1 MMRLLTLGLLLL
13 TNIAAA
19 QNLVPNPSFEQGL
32 TSPTGWRLNGGVGK
46 WENFGRTGKRCV
58 SVTGN
63 GNDSNAWECTDWKP
77 EGGKLYLVRYFV
89 RRSPESAGGTPITG
103 FSTVNRDA
111 WDVPSD
117 GNWHMR
123 QFVCRTPIQRDRGQ
137 GTGDTVLRFG
147 QWHVKGTVAFDD
159 VEVLPVVAVHK
170 VVGQGTG
177 DKGQGERRQKEAIR
191 DGGTQGQAG
200 GFGVLSVGNANLG
213 TVLAGQRETGERFSW
228 ARNSKA
234 NGALHRLH
242 RRQHRGRLR
251 AWLWEGISAVPAH
264 RKGFGEGSERLVSK
278 DFAFVG
284 RRNNKGARRIA
295 QPTHRDADQRHP
307 FIRAQTSSL
316 ISLSPA
322 PYPVPPVPCPVSLGA
337 GESIRNGFYRFVAN
351 LGGYASNDSRPL
363 FTHTAGFNTD
373 RWVLGGPMSERW
385 QESGSWVIYRH
396 KLDGT
401 GGKGQG
407 TRERRIQFET
417 AAMTFVV
424 GYYESG
430 QLVVEVSNDGKAW
443 KEVGRFSPS
452 GEYTAQVPKEL
463 LPADEIWV
471 RFWAT
476 GVLQVNAYR
485 MEAKLSENLPDATG
499 ETWYFAVK
507 RDMGQ
512 GARGMGLSVEP
523 KALTDD
529 ALLVLVKNETAKQRQ
544 IVVSLRARGNVKS
557 VKVTLKPNSEQIV
570 FVPLP
575 QLVAGEQ
582 VVTLTVREGATV
594 VYEAEANVQKSWIE
608 VGGFGY
614 HLAETDAL
622 GLWWCEATYKVGRT
636 TPRPSSRA
644 PRPIRLESARN
655 EYEPFQLVITPKV
668 PIKQIR
674 LRLEPF
680 VPSTRPSSRVPR
692 PVWDEVAFVDYVPVT
707 IPTDAWGAIGEFPD
721 PLIPLWRR
729 DRGQGTGDTS
739 EGNEGQ
745 GTRDKE
751 AEKAIEV
758 QVENL
763 QAGKNQP
770 LWLTVYVP
778 KGVPAGNYRATIHI
792 LEAVGVDNKPVPR
805 PSSPVPVE
813 LRVFGFTLPDDTPLR
828 TAYGVGIDNDWHR
841 LRTQEQFRQV
851 WDLYM
856 QICRRYRISPYTPHA
871 YAPIRWEIVGP
882 RTTIDN
888 GVLRLVID
896 RWQGRIV
903 SVTWGTGQGTRKISP
918 VPRPSSPV
926 PSVGGV
932 LPLLEQFER
941 EGVGWE
947 GKGIGWVGTE
957 IVRDVRIVEQSEKRL
972 ALDISAE
979 RLTSQPANRKFAAT
993 VRLTVEAGK
1002 PYFTV
1007 QLLRIV
1013 NTDTIRWR
1021 INGYFHLLPP
1031 DLKPLSA
1038 INTER
1043 FGAWIFA
1050 RPQIAF
1056 GAAGLGFTYSVRINP
1071 ATGGTHGDVYRP
1083 VGKWLEPNEAWEP
1096 TDEPIAF
1103 VFVWDMGQG
1112 TRDREKREGE
1122 APAEPLKKFAEQ
1134 LLTGEIAAQPESK
1147 IQVTEKTE
1155 PEFRYDFSEFDA
1167 AMSRYIDEFRFNGF
1181 NLVILPERLGGHER
1195 FSPEWTDLY
1204 KRLMAPILEHLKQKG
1219 WLKFAYCYWIDEP
1232 HTPEQYELTK
1242 QGMAALKEALPGVRR
1257 LLTNYVE
1264 KFPSP
1269 TFYGFVDLWV
1279 PIFNQFDEQRAKE
1292 RQALGEEVWWYV
1304 CTGPKAPYP
1313 NNFIDHPAIT
1323 HRIRY
1328 WMAAKW
1334 NLDGDLYWSMT
1345 YWRGKDWR
1353 LRNPYEDGQ
1362 SETPEGGYWGNGDGR
1377 LLYPPVRQPLPENA
1391 EPVIAP
1397 PIPSLRLALIAEGI
1411 EDFCYLKLLKRLRD
1425 TGQRTRD
1432 RNGTGRGTGDEG
1444 REQNGRARLLPSL
1457 EKALK
1462 QADEALASLD
1472 RLIRSQTDYERD
1484 PKKLHEERRK
1494 IAEAIEKLIELLGEL

>member
-1 MMRLLTLGLLLL
+1 MVRLLALGLLLL
-13 TNIAAA
+13 ANIATA

-32 TSPTGWRLNGGVGK
+32 TNPAGWKLNGGAGK
-46 WENFGRTGKRCV
+46 WENFGRTGKRCI
-58 SVTGN
+58 SVTGS

-77 EGGKLYLVRYFV
+77 EGGRLYLIRYFV

-123 QFVCRTPIQRDRGQ
+123 EFVCRTPVQRE
-137 GTGDTVLRFG
+137 TVLRFG

-159 VEVLPVVAVHK
+159 VEVLPVIAVHK

-177 DKGQGERRQKEAIR
+177 DTGQGERRQKEAMR
-191 DGGTQGQAG
+191 DGGTQ
-200 GFGVLSVGNANLG
+200 
-213 TVLAGQRETGERFSW
+213 
-228 ARNSKA
+228 
-234 NGALHRLH
+234 
-242 RRQHRGRLR
+242 
-251 AWLWEGISAVPAH
+251 
-264 RKGFGEGSERLVSK
+264 
-278 DFAFVG
+278 
-284 RRNNKGARRIA
+284 
-295 QPTHRDADQRHP
+295 
-307 FIRAQTSSL
+307 
-316 ISLSPA
+316 SPL
-322 PYPVPPVPCPVSLGA
+322 SLGI
-337 GESIRNGFYRFVAN
+337 GETVRNGVYRFTAN
-351 LGGYASNDSRPL
+351 FSGYNSNDSRPL

-385 QESGSWVIYRH
+385 QESGAWVIYRH

-401 GGKGQG
+401 RDGGREA
-407 TRERRIQFET
+407 RERRIQFET
-417 AAMTFVV
+417 AVMTFVV

-507 RDMGQ
+507 RDMVQ
-512 GARGMGLSVEP
+512 GTRGMGLSVEP

-529 ALLVLVKNETAKQRQ
+529 ALSVLVKNATAKQRQ
-544 IVVSLRARGNVKS
+544 IVVSLSASGNVKS
-557 VKVTLKPNSEQIV
+557 VKVTLQPNSEQIV
-570 FVPLP
+570 SVPMP
-575 QLVAGEQ
+575 QLTAGGQ

-594 VYEAEANVQKSWIE
+594 MYEAEAKVQKPWIE

-622 GLWWCEATYKVGRT
+622 SLWWCEATYKVGRT
-636 TPRPSSRA
+636 TPRPSPRA
-644 PRPIRLESARN
+644 PRPIHIEAARN

-668 PIKQIR
+668 PLKQLR

-680 VPSTRPSSRVPR
+680 VPSTRQLSRAPR

-707 IPTDAWGAIGEFPD
+707 IPTDAWGAVGEFPD
-721 PLIPLWRR
+721 PLVPLWRSEGR
-729 DRGQGTGDTS
+729 GTGD
-739 EGNEGQ
+739 
-745 GTRDKE
+745 

-758 QVENL
+758 TVENL
-763 QAGKNQP
+763 QANKNQP

-778 KGVPAGNYRATIHI
+778 KGVPAGNYRATIQI
-792 LEAVGVDNKPVPR
+792 IEAIGIDGKPVPR
-805 PSSPVPVE
+805 PASPVPIE

-828 TAYGVGIDNDWHR
+828 TAYGVHIDNDWHR
-841 LRTQEQFRQV
+841 LKTQEQFRRV

-856 QICRRYRISPYTPHA
+856 QTCRRYRISPYTPHA
-871 YAPIRWEIVGP
+871 YAPIRWEVVGP

-896 RWQGRIV
+896 RWQGRIA
-903 SVTWGTGQGTRKISP
+903 SVTWSTGQGTWEEISRA
-918 VPRPSSPV
+918 PRPSPLV
-926 PSVGGV
+926 PSIGGV
-932 LPLLEQFER
+932 LPLLEQFEQ

-947 GKGIGWVGTE
+947 GKGIEWVGTE
-957 IVRDVRIVEQSEKRL
+957 IVRDVRIVERSEKRL
-972 ALDISAE
+972 VLDITAE
-979 RLTSQPANRKFAAT
+979 RLTSQPARRKFAAT

-1002 PYFTV
+1002 PYFAV
-1007 QLLRIV
+1007 QLRRIV
-1013 NTDTIRWR
+1013 NTDTVRWR

-1031 DLKPLSA
+1031 DLQPLSA

-1043 FGAWIFA
+1043 FGAWLFA
-1050 RPQIAF
+1050 HPQIAF
-1056 GAAGLGFTYSVRINP
+1056 GAAGLGFTYSIRINP

-1083 VGKWLEPNEAWEP
+1083 IGKWLEPNEAWEP
-1096 TDEPIAF
+1096 ADEPVAF
-1103 VFVWDMGQG
+1103 VFVWDMGQV
-1112 TRDREKREGE
+1112 TRDENGMGRGAGDEGRGRKREGE
-1122 APAEPLKKFAEQ
+1122 VPAEPLKKFAEQ

-1147 IQVTEKTE
+1147 IQVAEQTE
-1155 PEFRYDFSEFDA
+1155 PEFHYDFSEFDA

-1195 FSPEWTDLY
+1195 FSPEWTELY
-1204 KRLMAPILEHLKQKG
+1204 KRLMSPILEHLKQKG
-1219 WLKFAYCYWIDEP
+1219 WLKFAYCYWVDEP
-1232 HTPEQYELTK
+1232 SPQQYEDVK
-1242 QGMAALKEALPGVRR
+1242 RGMAALKEACPGVRR
-1257 LLTNYVE
+1257 LLTFCFDKAPV
-1264 KFPSP
+1264 PV
-1269 TFYGFVDLWV
+1269 FYDFVDLWV
-1279 PIFNQFDEQRAKE
+1279 PVMPLLDEERARE

-1304 CTGPKAPYP
+1304 CTGPKAPRP

-1345 YWRGKDWR
+1345 YWRGKGWR

-1391 EPVIAP
+1391 EPVVAP

-1411 EDFCYLKLLKRLRD
+1411 EDFCYLKLLKQLRD
-1425 TGQRTRD
+1425 R
-1432 RNGTGRGTGDEG
+1432 G
-1444 REQNGRARLLPSL
+1444 RERVGRAKFLPSL

-1484 PKKLHEERRK
+1484 PQKLYAERRK
-1494 IAEAIEKLIELLGEL
+1494 VAEAIERLTEALVESQ

>member
-1 MMRLLTLGLLLL
+1 MRLMTLGLLLL

-58 SVTGN
+58 SVTGS

-89 RRSPESAGGTPITG
+89 RRSPDSVGGTPITG

-123 QFVCRTPIQRDRGQ
+123 QFICRTPIQRDRGQ
-137 GTGDTVLRFG
+137 VARDTVLRFG

-159 VEVLPVVAVHK
+159 VEVLPVIAVHK
-170 VVGQGTG
+170 LVGHGTG
-177 DKGQGERRQKEAIR
+177 DTGHGERRQREAMK
-191 DGGTQGQAG
+191 DGGTKGQAG
-200 GFGVLSVGNANLG
+200 GLGVLSVGNANLG
-213 TVLAGQRETGERFSW
+213 TVLAGQRETVKGFSWSGNCSANGSLHRFNSSQHRRGLWARLRERVSTIPSLFPRFS
-228 ARNSKA
+228 
-234 NGALHRLH
+234 
-242 RRQHRGRLR
+242 
-251 AWLWEGISAVPAH
+251 
-264 RKGFGEGSERLVSK
+264 KGSTRLVSESTA
-278 DFAFVG
+278 AFGGRVG
-284 RRNNKGARRIA
+284 SGKGRDVE
-295 QPTHRDADQRHP
+295 PSHWDADQGYLL
-307 FIRAQTSSL
+307 TGTEK
-316 ISLSPA
+316 SPLKS
-322 PYPVPPVPCPVSLGA
+322 VSRVPCPLFLGT
-337 GESIRNGFYRFVAN
+337 GETIRNGVYRFATN
-351 LGGYASNDSRPL
+351 FSGYSSNDSRPL
-363 FTHTAGFNTD
+363 FAHTAGFNTD

-385 QESGSWVIYRH
+385 QESGAWVIYRH
-396 KLDGT
+396 TLNGARN
-401 GGKGQG
+401 GGRE
-407 TRERRIQFET
+407 TSERRIRFET
-417 AAMTFVV
+417 AVMAFLI
-424 GYYESG
+424 GYYEGG
-430 QLVVEVSNDGKAW
+430 QLVVEVSIDGKAW
-443 KEVGRFSPS
+443 REVGRFAPS
-452 GEYTAQVPKEL
+452 GEYVAQVPNDL

-471 RFWAT
+471 RFWST

-485 MEAKLSENLPDATG
+485 MEAKLSDYLPDATG

-507 RDMGQ
+507 RDIGQ
-512 GARGMGLSVEP
+512 GTRGMGLSVEP
-523 KALTDD
+523 KSLTDD

-544 IVVSLRARGNVKS
+544 IVVSLGASGNVKS
-557 VKVTLKPNSEQIV
+557 VKATLKPSSEQIV
-570 FVPLP
+570 SVPLP

-594 VYEAEANVQKSWIE
+594 VYEAEANVQKPWIE

-614 HLAETDAL
+614 HLAETDAF

-636 TPRPSSRA
+636 TPRPSPRA
-644 PRPIRLESARN
+644 LRPIRIEAARN

-668 PIKQIR
+668 PLKQIR

-680 VPSTRPSSRVPR
+680 NLSTRPSPLVPR
-692 PVWDEVAFVDYVPVT
+692 PVWDEVALVDYVPVT
-707 IPTDAWGAIGEFPD
+707 IPTDAWGAVGEFPD
-721 PLIPLWRR
+721 PLVPLWRSEGR
-729 DRGQGTGDTS
+729 GTGD
-739 EGNEGQ
+739 
-745 GTRDKE
+745 

-758 QVENL
+758 TVENL
-763 QAGKNQP
+763 QANKNQP

-778 KGVPAGNYRATIHI
+778 KGVPAGVYRATIQVI
-792 LEAVGVDNKPVPR
+792 EAIDENGKPVPR

-841 LRTQEQFRQV
+841 CRTPEQFRQV

-856 QICRRYRISPYTPHA
+856 QTCRRYRISPYTPHA
-871 YAPIRWEIVGP
+871 YAPIRWEVVGP

-903 SVTWGTGQGTRKISP
+903 SVTWDTGQGTRKISP

-947 GKGIGWVGTE
+947 GKGIAWAGTE
-957 IVRDVRIVEQSEKRL
+957 VVRDVRIVEQSEKRL
-972 ALDISAE
+972 VLDITAE
-979 RLTSQPANRKFAAT
+979 RRTSQPANRKFAAT
-993 VRLTVEAGK
+993 IRLTVEAGK
-1002 PYFTV
+1002 PYFAV

-1038 INTER
+1038 INTDR
-1043 FGAWIFA
+1043 FGAWLFA
-1050 RPQIAF
+1050 DPQSQVPSSQIAF
-1056 GAAGLGFTYSVRINP
+1056 GAAGFGFTYSIRINP

-1096 TDEPIAF
+1096 ADEPVAF
-1103 VFVWDMGQG
+1103 VFLWDTGQG
-1112 TRDREKREGE
+1112 TGDTGKWEGE
-1122 APAEPLKKFAEQ
+1122 AHAEPLKKFVER
-1134 LLTGEIAAQPESK
+1134 LLSGEISSQPESK
-1147 IQVTEKTE
+1147 VQITEQPE
-1155 PEFRYDFSEFDA
+1155 PGFRYDFSEFDE

-1195 FSPEWTDLY
+1195 FSPEWTELY

-1219 WLKFAYCYWIDEP
+1219 WLKFAYCYWVDEP
-1232 HTPEQYELTK
+1232 SPQQYEDVK
-1242 QGMAALKEALPGVRR
+1242 KGMAALKEACPGVRR
-1257 LLTNYVE
+1257 LLTFCFDKAPV
-1264 KFPSP
+1264 PV
-1269 TFYGFVDLWV
+1269 FYDFVDLWV
-1279 PIFNQFDEQRAKE
+1279 PVMSLFEPQRAKE

-1345 YWRGKDWR
+1345 YWRGKGWR

-1397 PIPSLRLALIAEGI
+1397 PIPSLRLALISEGI
-1411 EDFCYLKLLKRLRD
+1411 EDHCYFWLLKKLREK
-1425 TGQRTRD
+1425 GHGARD
-1432 RNGTGRGTGDEG
+1432 KGHGKER
-1444 REQNGRARLLPSL
+1444 QGRARLLPSL

-1484 PKKLHEERRK
+1484 PKKLREERRK
-1494 IAEAIEKLIELLGEL
+1494 IAEAIEKLVELLGEL

>member
-1 MMRLLTLGLLLL
+1 MVRLLALGLLLL
-13 TNIAAA
+13 ANIATA

-32 TSPTGWRLNGGVGK
+32 TNPVGWKLSGGAGK
-46 WENFGRTGKRCV
+46 WENFGRTGKRCI
-58 SVTGN
+58 SVTGS

-77 EGGKLYLVRYFV
+77 EGGRLYLIRYFV
-89 RRSPESAGGTPITG
+89 RRSPESTGGTPITG

-117 GNWHMR
+117 GKWHMR
-123 QFVCRTPIQRDRGQ
+123 EFVCRTPVQRE
-137 GTGDTVLRFG
+137 TVLRFG

-159 VEVLPVVAVHK
+159 VEVLPVITVHK

-177 DKGQGERRQKEAIR
+177 NTGQGERRQKEATR
-191 DGGTQGQAG
+191 DGGTQSS
-200 GFGVLSVGNANLG
+200 LSLG
-213 TVLAGQRETGERFSW
+213 TGETIRD
-228 ARNSKA
+228 
-234 NGALHRLH
+234 
-242 RRQHRGRLR
+242 
-251 AWLWEGISAVPAH
+251 GI
-264 RKGFGEGSERLVSK
+264 
-278 DFAFVG
+278 
-284 RRNNKGARRIA
+284 
-295 QPTHRDADQRHP
+295 
-307 FIRAQTSSL
+307 
-316 ISLSPA
+316 
-322 PYPVPPVPCPVSLGA
+322 
-337 GESIRNGFYRFVAN
+337 YRFATN
-351 LGGYASNDSRPL
+351 FSGYNSNDSRPL
-363 FTHTAGFNTD
+363 FAHTAGFNTD

-385 QESGSWVIYRH
+385 QESGAWVIYRH
-396 KLDGT
+396 KLDGARDE
-401 GGKGQG
+401 GREA
-407 TRERRIQFET
+407 RERRIQFET
-417 AAMTFVV
+417 AVMTFVV

-512 GARGMGLSVEP
+512 GTRGMGLSVEP

-529 ALLVLVKNETAKQRQ
+529 ALLVLVKNATAKQRQ
-544 IVVSLRARGNVKS
+544 IVVSSSASGNVKS
-557 VKVTLKPNSEQIV
+557 VKVTLQPNSEQIV
-570 FVPLP
+570 SVPMP
-575 QLVAGEQ
+575 QLTAGGQ

-594 VYEAEANVQKSWIE
+594 VYEAEAKVQKPWVE

-622 GLWWCEATYKVGRT
+622 SLWWCEATYKVGRT
-636 TPRPSSRA
+636 TPRPSPSA
-644 PRPIRLESARN
+644 PRPIRIEAARN

-668 PIKQIR
+668 PLKQLR

-680 VPSTRPSSRVPR
+680 VPSTRQLSRTPR

-707 IPTDAWGAIGEFPD
+707 IPTDAWGAVGDYPD
-721 PLIPLWRR
+721 PLIPLFRR
-729 DRGQGTGDTS
+729 DRWQGTGDM
-739 EGNEGQ
+739 
-745 GTRDKE
+745 
-751 AEKAIEV
+751 EKAVEV
-758 QVENL
+758 QVTNL
-763 QAGKNQP
+763 SANKNQP
-770 LWLTVYVP
+770 LWLTVFVP
-778 KGVPAGNYRATIHI
+778 KDTPAGIYRAAVQVVD
-792 LEAVGVDNKPVPR
+792 AVGIEGKPVPC
-805 PSSPVPVE
+805 PMSPVPIE

-841 LRTQEQFRQV
+841 CRTPEQFRQV

-856 QICRRYRISPYTPHA
+856 QTCRRYRISPYTPHA
-871 YAPIRWEIVGP
+871 YAPIRWEVVGP
-882 RTTIDN
+882 RITIDN

-896 RWQGRIV
+896 RWQGYV
-903 SVTWGTGQGTRKISP
+903 ASVQVCKRAGVQEKQI
-918 VPRPSSPV
+918 
-926 PSVGGV
+926 SVGKV

-947 GKGIGWVGTE
+947 GKGIEWVGTE
-957 IVRDVRIVEQSEKRL
+957 IVRDVRIVERSEKRL
-972 ALDISAE
+972 VLDITAE
-979 RLTSQPANRKFAAT
+979 RLTSQPARRKFAAT

-1002 PYFTV
+1002 PYFAV
-1007 QLLRIV
+1007 QLRRIV
-1013 NTDTIRWR
+1013 NTDTVRWR

-1031 DLKPLSA
+1031 DLQPLSS

-1043 FGAWIFA
+1043 FGAWLFA
-1050 RPQIAF
+1050 HPQIAF
-1056 GAAGLGFTYSVRINP
+1056 GAAGLGFTYSIRINP

-1096 TDEPIAF
+1096 ADEPVAF
-1103 VFVWDMGQG
+1103 VFVWDMGQV
-1112 TRDREKREGE
+1112 TRDENGTGRGTGDEGRGRKRESK
-1122 APAEPLKKFAEQ
+1122 APAEQLKKFAEQ

-1147 IQVTEKTE
+1147 IQVTEQTE

-1195 FSPEWTDLY
+1195 FSPEWTELY

-1219 WLKFAYCYWIDEP
+1219 WLKFAYCYWVDEP
-1232 HTPEQYELTK
+1232 SPQQYEDVK
-1242 QGMAALKEALPGVRR
+1242 RGMAALKEACPGVRR
-1257 LLTNYVE
+1257 LLTFCFDKAPV
-1264 KFPSP
+1264 PV
-1269 TFYGFVDLWV
+1269 FYDFVDLWV
-1279 PIFNQFDEQRAKE
+1279 PVMPLLDEERARE

-1304 CTGPKAPYP
+1304 CTGPKAPRP

-1328 WMAAKW
+1328 WMASKW

-1345 YWRGKDWR
+1345 YWRGKGWR

-1411 EDFCYLKLLKRLRD
+1411 EDFCYLKLLKQLRD
-1425 TGQRTRD
+1425 R
-1432 RNGTGRGTGDEG
+1432 G
-1444 REQNGRARLLPSL
+1444 RERVGRAKFLPSL

-1484 PKKLHEERRK
+1484 PQKLYAERRK
-1494 IAEAIEKLIELLGEL
+1494 VAEAIERLTEVLGEKQR

>member
-1 MMRLLTLGLLLL
+1 MVCLLALGLLLL
-13 TNIAAA
+13 ANIAAA

-32 TSPTGWRLNGGVGK
+32 TNPAGWKLSGGAGK
-46 WENFGRTGKRCV
+46 WENFGRTGKRCI
-58 SVTGN
+58 SVTGS

-77 EGGKLYLVRYFV
+77 EGGRLYLIRYFV

-123 QFVCRTPIQRDRGQ
+123 EFVCRTPVQRE
-137 GTGDTVLRFG
+137 TVLRFG

-159 VEVLPVVAVHK
+159 VEVLPVIAVHK
-170 VVGQGTG
+170 VVGQGAG
-177 DKGQGERRQKEAIR
+177 DTGQGERRQKEAMR
-191 DGGTQGQAG
+191 DGGTQ
-200 GFGVLSVGNANLG
+200 
-213 TVLAGQRETGERFSW
+213 
-228 ARNSKA
+228 
-234 NGALHRLH
+234 
-242 RRQHRGRLR
+242 
-251 AWLWEGISAVPAH
+251 
-264 RKGFGEGSERLVSK
+264 
-278 DFAFVG
+278 
-284 RRNNKGARRIA
+284 
-295 QPTHRDADQRHP
+295 
-307 FIRAQTSSL
+307 
-316 ISLSPA
+316 SPL
-322 PYPVPPVPCPVSLGA
+322 SLGI
-337 GESIRNGFYRFVAN
+337 GETVRNGIYRFATN
-351 LGGYASNDSRPL
+351 FSGYNSNDSRPL
-363 FTHTAGFNTD
+363 FAHTAGFNTD

-385 QESGSWVIYRH
+385 QESGAWVIYRH

-401 GGKGQG
+401 RDGGREA
-407 TRERRIQFET
+407 RERRIQFET
-417 AAMTFVV
+417 AVMTFVV

-512 GARGMGLSVEP
+512 GTRGMGLSVEP

-529 ALLVLVKNETAKQRQ
+529 ALLVLVKNAMAKQRQ
-544 IVVSLRARGNVKS
+544 IVVSLSASGNVKS
-557 VKVTLKPNSEQIV
+557 VKVTLQPNSEQIV
-570 FVPLP
+570 SVPMP
-575 QLVAGEQ
+575 QLTAGEQ
-582 VVTLTVREGATV
+582 IVTLAVREGATV
-594 VYEAEANVQKSWIE
+594 VYEAEAKAQKPWIE

-622 GLWWCEATYKVGRT
+622 SLWWCEATYKVGRT
-636 TPRPSSRA
+636 TPRPSPSA
-644 PRPIRLESARN
+644 PRPIRIEAARN

-668 PIKQIR
+668 PLKQLR

-680 VPSTRPSSRVPR
+680 VPSTRQLSRAPR

-707 IPTDAWGAIGEFPD
+707 IPTDAWGAVGEFPD
-721 PLIPLWRR
+721 PLVPLWRSEGR
-729 DRGQGTGDTS
+729 GTGD
-739 EGNEGQ
+739 
-745 GTRDKE
+745 

-758 QVENL
+758 TVENL
-763 QAGKNQP
+763 QANKNQP

-778 KGVPAGNYRATIHI
+778 KGVPAGNYRATIQI
-792 LEAVGVDNKPVPR
+792 IEAIGIDGKPVPR
-805 PSSPVPVE
+805 PASSVSIE

-828 TAYGVGIDNDWHR
+828 TAYGVHIDNDWHR
-841 LRTQEQFRQV
+841 CRTPEQFRQV

-856 QICRRYRISPYTPHA
+856 QTCRRYRISPYTPHA
-871 YAPIRWEIVGP
+871 YAPIRWEVVGP
-882 RTTIDN
+882 RITIDN

-896 RWQGRIV
+896 RWQGRIA
-903 SVTWGTGQGTRKISP
+903 SVTRSTGQGVREEISRA
-918 VPRPSSPV
+918 PRPSPLV
-926 PSVGGV
+926 PSIGGV

-947 GKGIGWVGTE
+947 GKGIEWVGTE

-972 ALDISAE
+972 VLDITAE
-979 RLTSQPANRKFAAT
+979 RLTSQPARRKFAAT

-1002 PYFTV
+1002 PYFAV
-1007 QLLRIV
+1007 QLRRIV
-1013 NTDTIRWR
+1013 NTDTVRWR

-1031 DLKPLSA
+1031 DLQPLSS

-1043 FGAWIFA
+1043 FGAWLFA
-1050 RPQIAF
+1050 HPQIAF
-1056 GAAGLGFTYSVRINP
+1056 GSAGLGFTYSIRINP

-1096 TDEPIAF
+1096 ADEPVAF
-1103 VFVWDMGQG
+1103 VFVWDMGQV
-1112 TRDREKREGE
+1112 TRDENGTGRGTGDEGRGRKREGE
-1122 APAEPLKKFAEQ
+1122 VSAEPLKKFAEQ

-1147 IQVTEKTE
+1147 IQVTEQTE

-1195 FSPEWTDLY
+1195 FSPEWTELY
-1204 KRLMAPILEHLKQKG
+1204 KRLMSPILEHLKQKG
-1219 WLKFAYCYWIDEP
+1219 WLKFAYCYWVDEP
-1232 HTPEQYELTK
+1232 SPQQYEDVK
-1242 QGMAALKEALPGVRR
+1242 RGMAALKEACPGVRR
-1257 LLTNYVE
+1257 LLTFCFDKAPV
-1264 KFPSP
+1264 PV
-1269 TFYGFVDLWV
+1269 FYDFVDLWV
-1279 PIFNQFDEQRAKE
+1279 PVMPLLDEERARE

-1304 CTGPKAPYP
+1304 CTGPKAPRP

-1328 WMAAKW
+1328 WMASKW

-1345 YWRGKDWR
+1345 YWRGKGWR

-1411 EDFCYLKLLKRLRD
+1411 EDFCYLKLLKQLRD
-1425 TGQRTRD
+1425 R
-1432 RNGTGRGTGDEG
+1432 G
-1444 REQNGRARLLPSL
+1444 RERVGRAKFLPSL

-1484 PKKLHEERRK
+1484 PQKLYAERRK
-1494 IAEAIEKLIELLGEL
+1494 VAEAIERLTEALGESQ

>member
-1 MMRLLTLGLLLL
+1 MVRLLALGLLLL
-13 TNIAAA
+13 ANIATA

-32 TSPTGWRLNGGVGK
+32 TNPAGWKLNGGAGK
-46 WENFGRTGKRCV
+46 WENFGRTGKRCI
-58 SVTGN
+58 SVTGS

-77 EGGKLYLVRYFV
+77 EGGRLYLIRYFV

-123 QFVCRTPIQRDRGQ
+123 EFVCRTPVQRE
-137 GTGDTVLRFG
+137 TVLRFG

-159 VEVLPVVAVHK
+159 VEVLPVIAVHK

-177 DKGQGERRQKEAIR
+177 DTGQGERRQKEAMR
-191 DGGTQGQAG
+191 DGGTQSP
-200 GFGVLSVGNANLG
+200 LSLG
-213 TVLAGQRETGERFSW
+213 TGET
-228 ARNSKA
+228 
-234 NGALHRLH
+234 
-242 RRQHRGRLR
+242 
-251 AWLWEGISAVPAH
+251 
-264 RKGFGEGSERLVSK
+264 
-278 DFAFVG
+278 
-284 RRNNKGARRIA
+284 
-295 QPTHRDADQRHP
+295 
-307 FIRAQTSSL
+307 
-316 ISLSPA
+316 
-322 PYPVPPVPCPVSLGA
+322 
-337 GESIRNGFYRFVAN
+337 IRNGIYRFATN
-351 LGGYASNDSRPL
+351 FSGYNSNDSRPL
-363 FTHTAGFNTD
+363 FAHTAGFNTD

-385 QESGSWVIYRH
+385 QESGAWVIYRH

-401 GGKGQG
+401 RDGG
-407 TRERRIQFET
+407 REAREERIQFET
-417 AAMTFVV
+417 AVMTFVV

-512 GARGMGLSVEP
+512 GTRGMGLSVEP

-529 ALLVLVKNETAKQRQ
+529 ALLVLVKNATAKQRQ
-544 IVVSLRARGNVKS
+544 IVVSLSASGNVKS

-570 FVPLP
+570 SVPMP
-575 QLVAGEQ
+575 QLTAGGQ

-594 VYEAEANVQKSWIE
+594 MYEAEAKVQKPWIE

-622 GLWWCEATYKVGRT
+622 SLWWCEATYKVGRT
-636 TPRPSSRA
+636 TPRPSPSA
-644 PRPIRLESARN
+644 PRPIRIEAARN

-668 PIKQIR
+668 PLKQLR

-680 VPSTRPSSRVPR
+680 VPSTRQLSRAPR

-707 IPTDAWGAIGEFPD
+707 IPTDAWGAVGEFPD
-721 PLIPLWRR
+721 PLVPLLRSEGR
-729 DRGQGTGDTS
+729 GTGD
-739 EGNEGQ
+739 
-745 GTRDKE
+745 

-758 QVENL
+758 TVENL
-763 QAGKNQP
+763 QANKNQP

-778 KGVPAGNYRATIHI
+778 KGVPAGNYRATIQI
-792 LEAVGVDNKPVPR
+792 IEAIGIDGKPVPR
-805 PSSPVPVE
+805 PASPVPIE

-828 TAYGVGIDNDWHR
+828 TAYGVHIDNDWHR
-841 LRTQEQFRQV
+841 LKTQEQFRQV

-856 QICRRYRISPYTPHA
+856 QTCRRYRISPYTPHA
-871 YAPIRWEIVGP
+871 YAPIRWEVIGP

-896 RWQGRIV
+896 RWQGRIA
-903 SVTWGTGQGTRKISP
+903 SVTRSTGQGVREEISRA
-918 VPRPSSPV
+918 PRPSPLV
-926 PSVGGV
+926 PSIGGV

-947 GKGIGWVGTE
+947 GKGIEWVGTE
-957 IVRDVRIVEQSEKRL
+957 IVRDVRIVERSEKRL
-972 ALDISAE
+972 VLDITAE
-979 RLTSQPANRKFAAT
+979 RLTSQPARRKFAAT

-1007 QLLRIV
+1007 QLRRIV
-1013 NTDTIRWR
+1013 NTDTVRWR

-1031 DLKPLSA
+1031 DLQPLSS

-1043 FGAWIFA
+1043 FGAWLFA
-1050 RPQIAF
+1050 HPQIAF
-1056 GAAGLGFTYSVRINP
+1056 GAAGLGFTYSIRINP

-1096 TDEPIAF
+1096 ADEPVAF
-1103 VFVWDMGQG
+1103 VFVWDMGQV
-1112 TRDREKREGE
+1112 TRDENGTGRGTGDEGRGRKREGE
-1122 APAEPLKKFAEQ
+1122 VSAEPLKKFAEQ

-1147 IQVTEKTE
+1147 IQVTEQTE

-1181 NLVILPERLGGHER
+1181 NLVILPETLGGYER
-1195 FSPEWTDLY
+1195 FTPEWTELY

-1219 WLKFAYCYWIDEP
+1219 WLKFAYCYWVDEP
-1232 HTPEQYELTK
+1232 SPQQYEDVK
-1242 QGMAALKEALPGVRR
+1242 RGMAALKEACPGVRR
-1257 LLTNYVE
+1257 LLTFCFDKAPV
-1264 KFPSP
+1264 PV
-1269 TFYGFVDLWV
+1269 FYDFVDLWV
-1279 PIFNQFDEQRAKE
+1279 PVMPLLDEERARE

-1345 YWRGKDWR
+1345 YWRGKGWR

-1411 EDFCYLKLLKRLRD
+1411 EDFCYLKLLKQLRD
-1425 TGQRTRD
+1425 R
-1432 RNGTGRGTGDEG
+1432 G
-1444 REQNGRARLLPSL
+1444 RERVGRAKFLPSL

-1484 PKKLHEERRK
+1484 PQKLYAERRK
-1494 IAEAIEKLIELLGEL
+1494 VAEAIERLTEALGESQ

>member
-1 MMRLLTLGLLLL
+1 MVRLLALGLLLL
-13 TNIAAA
+13 ANIATA

-32 TSPTGWRLNGGVGK
+32 TNPAGWKLSGGAGK
-46 WENFGRTGKRCV
+46 WENFGRTGKRCI
-58 SVTGN
+58 SVTGS

-77 EGGKLYLVRYFV
+77 EGGRLYLIRYFV

-123 QFVCRTPIQRDRGQ
+123 EFVCRTPVQRE
-137 GTGDTVLRFG
+137 TVLRFG

-159 VEVLPVVAVHK
+159 VEVLPVIAVHK

-177 DKGQGERRQKEAIR
+177 DTGQGERRQKEAMR
-191 DGGTQGQAG
+191 DGGTQSP
-200 GFGVLSVGNANLG
+200 LSLG
-213 TVLAGQRETGERFSW
+213 TGET
-228 ARNSKA
+228 
-234 NGALHRLH
+234 
-242 RRQHRGRLR
+242 
-251 AWLWEGISAVPAH
+251 
-264 RKGFGEGSERLVSK
+264 
-278 DFAFVG
+278 
-284 RRNNKGARRIA
+284 
-295 QPTHRDADQRHP
+295 
-307 FIRAQTSSL
+307 
-316 ISLSPA
+316 
-322 PYPVPPVPCPVSLGA
+322 
-337 GESIRNGFYRFVAN
+337 IRNGVYRFATN
-351 LGGYASNDSRPL
+351 FSGYNSNDSRPL
-363 FTHTAGFNTD
+363 FAHTAGFNTD

-385 QESGSWVIYRH
+385 QESGAWVIYRH
-396 KLDGT
+396 KLDRT
-401 GGKGQG
+401 RDGGREA
-407 TRERRIQFET
+407 RERRIQFET
-417 AAMTFVV
+417 AVMTFVV

-507 RDMGQ
+507 RDMVQ
-512 GARGMGLSVEP
+512 GTRGMGLSVEP

-529 ALLVLVKNETAKQRQ
+529 ALLVLVKNATAKQRQ
-544 IVVSLRARGNVKS
+544 IVVSLSASGNVKS
-557 VKVTLKPNSEQIV
+557 VKVTLQPNSEQIV
-570 FVPLP
+570 SVPMP
-575 QLVAGEQ
+575 QLTAGGQ

-594 VYEAEANVQKSWIE
+594 VYEAEAKVQKPWIE

-614 HLAETDAL
+614 YLAETDAL
-622 GLWWCEATYKVGRT
+622 SLWWCEATYKVGRT
-636 TPRPSSRA
+636 TPRPSPSA
-644 PRPIRLESARN
+644 TRPIRIEAARN

-668 PIKQIR
+668 PLKQLR

-680 VPSTRPSSRVPR
+680 VPSTRQLSRAPR

-707 IPTDAWGAIGEFPD
+707 IPTDAWGAVGEFPD
-721 PLIPLWRR
+721 PLVPLWRSEGR
-729 DRGQGTGDTS
+729 GTGD
-739 EGNEGQ
+739 
-745 GTRDKE
+745 

-758 QVENL
+758 TVENL
-763 QAGKNQP
+763 QANKNQP

-805 PSSPVPVE
+805 PSSPVPIE

-828 TAYGVGIDNDWHR
+828 TAYGVHIDNDWHR
-841 LRTQEQFRQV
+841 CRTPEQFRQV

-856 QICRRYRISPYTPHA
+856 QTCRRYRISPYTPHA
-871 YAPIRWEIVGP
+871 YAPIRWEVIGP

-896 RWQGRIV
+896 RWQGRIA
-903 SVTWGTGQGTRKISP
+903 SVTRSTGQGVREEISRA
-918 VPRPSSPV
+918 PRPSPLV

-947 GKGIGWVGTE
+947 GKGIEWVGTE
-957 IVRDVRIVEQSEKRL
+957 IVRDVRIVEQNEKRL
-972 ALDISAE
+972 VLDITAE
-979 RLTSQPANRKFAAT
+979 RLTSQPARRKFAAT

-1007 QLLRIV
+1007 QLRRIV
-1013 NTDTIRWR
+1013 NTDTVRWR

-1031 DLKPLSA
+1031 DLQPLSS

-1043 FGAWIFA
+1043 FGAWLFA
-1050 RPQIAF
+1050 HPQIAF
-1056 GAAGLGFTYSVRINP
+1056 GAAGLGFTYSIRINP

-1096 TDEPIAF
+1096 ADEPVAF
-1103 VFVWDMGQG
+1103 VFVRDMGQV
-1112 TRDREKREGE
+1112 TRDENGTGRGTGDEGRGRKREGE
-1122 APAEPLKKFAEQ
+1122 VPAEPLKKFAEQ

-1147 IQVTEKTE
+1147 IQVTEQTE

-1195 FSPEWTDLY
+1195 FSPEWTELY

-1219 WLKFAYCYWIDEP
+1219 WLKFAYCYWVDEP
-1232 HTPEQYELTK
+1232 SPQQYEDVK
-1242 QGMAALKEALPGVRR
+1242 RGMAALKEACPGVRR
-1257 LLTNYVE
+1257 LLTFCFDKAPV
-1264 KFPSP
+1264 PV
-1269 TFYGFVDLWV
+1269 FYDFVDLWV
-1279 PIFNQFDEQRAKE
+1279 PVMPLLDEERARE

-1345 YWRGKDWR
+1345 YWRGKGWR

-1411 EDFCYLKLLKRLRD
+1411 EDFCYLKLLKQLRD
-1425 TGQRTRD
+1425 R
-1432 RNGTGRGTGDEG
+1432 G
-1444 REQNGRARLLPSL
+1444 RERVGRAKFLPSL

-1484 PKKLHEERRK
+1484 PQKLHAERRK
-1494 IAEAIEKLIELLGEL
+1494 VAEAIERLTEVLGEK

>member
-1 MMRLLTLGLLLL
+1 MVRLLALGLLLL
-13 TNIAAA
+13 ANIATA

-32 TSPTGWRLNGGVGK
+32 TNPAGWKLNGGAGK
-46 WENFGRTGKRCV
+46 WENFGRTGKRCI
-58 SVTGN
+58 SVTGS

-77 EGGKLYLVRYFV
+77 EGGRLYLIRYFV

-123 QFVCRTPIQRDRGQ
+123 EFVCRTPVQRE
-137 GTGDTVLRFG
+137 TVLRFG

-159 VEVLPVVAVHK
+159 VEVLPVIAVHK

-177 DKGQGERRQKEAIR
+177 DTGQGERRQKEAMR
-191 DGGTQGQAG
+191 DGGTQSP
-200 GFGVLSVGNANLG
+200 LSLG
-213 TVLAGQRETGERFSW
+213 TGET
-228 ARNSKA
+228 
-234 NGALHRLH
+234 
-242 RRQHRGRLR
+242 
-251 AWLWEGISAVPAH
+251 
-264 RKGFGEGSERLVSK
+264 
-278 DFAFVG
+278 
-284 RRNNKGARRIA
+284 
-295 QPTHRDADQRHP
+295 
-307 FIRAQTSSL
+307 
-316 ISLSPA
+316 
-322 PYPVPPVPCPVSLGA
+322 
-337 GESIRNGFYRFVAN
+337 IRNGSLSLATNFS
-351 LGGYASNDSRPL
+351 GYNSNDSRPL
-363 FTHTAGFNTD
+363 FAHTAGFNTD

-385 QESGSWVIYRH
+385 QESGAWVIYRH

-401 GGKGQG
+401 RDGGREA
-407 TRERRIQFET
+407 RERRIQFET
-417 AAMTFVV
+417 AVMTFVV

-512 GARGMGLSVEP
+512 GTRGMGLSVEP

-529 ALLVLVKNETAKQRQ
+529 ALLVLVKNATAKQRQ
-544 IVVSLRARGNVKS
+544 IVVSLSASGNVKS
-557 VKVTLKPNSEQIV
+557 VKVTLQPNSEQIV
-570 FVPLP
+570 SVPMP
-575 QLVAGEQ
+575 QLTAGGQ

-594 VYEAEANVQKSWIE
+594 VYEAEAKVQKPWIE

-622 GLWWCEATYKVGRT
+622 SLWWCEATYKVGRT
-636 TPRPSSRA
+636 TPRPSPSA
-644 PRPIRLESARN
+644 PRPIHIEAARN

-668 PIKQIR
+668 PLKQLR

-680 VPSTRPSSRVPR
+680 VPSTRQLSRAPR

-707 IPTDAWGAIGEFPD
+707 IPTDAWGAVGEFPD
-721 PLIPLWRR
+721 PLVPLWRSEGR
-729 DRGQGTGDTS
+729 GTGD
-739 EGNEGQ
+739 
-745 GTRDKE
+745 

-758 QVENL
+758 TVENL
-763 QAGKNQP
+763 QANKNQP

-778 KGVPAGNYRATIHI
+778 KGVPAGNYRATTQII
-792 LEAVGVDNKPVPR
+792 EAIGIDNKPVPR
-805 PSSPVPVE
+805 PSSPVPIE

-828 TAYGVGIDNDWHR
+828 TAYGVHIDNDWHR
-841 LRTQEQFRQV
+841 LKTQEQFRQV

-856 QICRRYRISPYTPHA
+856 QTCRRYRISPYTPHA
-871 YAPIRWEIVGP
+871 YAPIRWEVVGP

-896 RWQGRIV
+896 RWQGRIA
-903 SVTWGTGQGTRKISP
+903 SVTRSTGQGVREEISRA
-918 VPRPSSPV
+918 PRPSPLV
-926 PSVGGV
+926 PSIGGV

-941 EGVGWE
+941 EGIGWE
-947 GKGIGWVGTE
+947 GKGIEWVGTE

-972 ALDISAE
+972 VLDITAE
-979 RLTSQPANRKFAAT
+979 RLTSQPARRKFAAT

-1002 PYFTV
+1002 PYFAV
-1007 QLLRIV
+1007 QLRRIV
-1013 NTDTIRWR
+1013 NTDTVRWR

-1031 DLKPLSA
+1031 DLQPLSS

-1043 FGAWIFA
+1043 FGAWLFA
-1050 RPQIAF
+1050 HPQIAF
-1056 GAAGLGFTYSVRINP
+1056 GAAGLGFTYSIRINP

-1083 VGKWLEPNEAWEP
+1083 IGKWLEPNEAWEP
-1096 TDEPIAF
+1096 ADEPVAF
-1103 VFVWDMGQG
+1103 VFVWDMGQV
-1112 TRDREKREGE
+1112 TRDENGTGRGTGDEGRGRKREGE
-1122 APAEPLKKFAEQ
+1122 VPAEPLKKFAEQ

-1147 IQVTEKTE
+1147 IQVTEQTE
-1155 PEFRYDFSEFDA
+1155 PEFHYDFSEFDA

-1195 FSPEWTDLY
+1195 FSPEWTELY

-1219 WLKFAYCYWIDEP
+1219 WLKFAYCYWVDEP
-1232 HTPEQYELTK
+1232 SPQQYEDVK
-1242 QGMAALKEALPGVRR
+1242 RGMAALKEACPGVRR
-1257 LLTNYVE
+1257 LLTFCFDKAPV
-1264 KFPSP
+1264 PV
-1269 TFYGFVDLWV
+1269 FYDFVDLWV
-1279 PIFNQFDEQRAKE
+1279 PVMPLLDEERARE

-1304 CTGPKAPYP
+1304 CTGPKAPRP

-1345 YWRGKDWR
+1345 YWRGKGWR

-1411 EDFCYLKLLKRLRD
+1411 EDFCYLKLLKQLRD
-1425 TGQRTRD
+1425 R
-1432 RNGTGRGTGDEG
+1432 G
-1444 REQNGRARLLPSL
+1444 RERVGRAKFLPSL

-1484 PKKLHEERRK
+1484 PQKLYAERRK
-1494 IAEAIEKLIELLGEL
+1494 VAEAIERLTEALGESQ

>member
-1 MMRLLTLGLLLL
+1 MVRLLALGLLLL
-13 TNIAAA
+13 ANIAAA

-32 TSPTGWRLNGGVGK
+32 TNPAGWKLNGGAGK
-46 WENFGRTGKRCV
+46 WENFGRTGKRCI
-58 SVTGN
+58 SVTGS

-77 EGGKLYLVRYFV
+77 EGGRLYLIRYFV

-123 QFVCRTPIQRDRGQ
+123 EFVCRTPVQRE
-137 GTGDTVLRFG
+137 TVLRFG

-159 VEVLPVVAVHK
+159 VEVLPVIAVHK

-177 DKGQGERRQKEAIR
+177 DTGQGERRQKEAMR
-191 DGGTQGQAG
+191 DGGTQSP
-200 GFGVLSVGNANLG
+200 LSLG
-213 TVLAGQRETGERFSW
+213 TGET
-228 ARNSKA
+228 
-234 NGALHRLH
+234 
-242 RRQHRGRLR
+242 
-251 AWLWEGISAVPAH
+251 V
-264 RKGFGEGSERLVSK
+264 
-278 DFAFVG
+278 
-284 RRNNKGARRIA
+284 
-295 QPTHRDADQRHP
+295 
-307 FIRAQTSSL
+307 
-316 ISLSPA
+316 
-322 PYPVPPVPCPVSLGA
+322 
-337 GESIRNGFYRFVAN
+337 RNGIYRFATN
-351 LGGYASNDSRPL
+351 FSGYNSNDSRPL
-363 FTHTAGFNTD
+363 FAHTAGFNTD

-385 QESGSWVIYRH
+385 QESGAWVIYRH

-401 GGKGQG
+401 RDGGREA
-407 TRERRIQFET
+407 RERRIQFET
-417 AAMTFVV
+417 AVMTFVV

-512 GARGMGLSVEP
+512 GTRGMGLSVEP

-529 ALLVLVKNETAKQRQ
+529 ALSVLVKNATAKQRQ
-544 IVVSLRARGNVKS
+544 IVVSLSASGNVKS
-557 VKVTLKPNSEQIV
+557 VKATLQPNSEQIV
-570 FVPLP
+570 SVPMP
-575 QLVAGEQ
+575 QLTAGEQ
-582 VVTLTVREGATV
+582 IVTLAVREGATV
-594 VYEAEANVQKSWIE
+594 VYEAEAKVQKPWIE

-622 GLWWCEATYKVGRT
+622 SLWWCEATYKVGRT
-636 TPRPSSRA
+636 TPRPSPSA
-644 PRPIRLESARN
+644 PRPIRIEAARN

-668 PIKQIR
+668 PLKQLR

-680 VPSTRPSSRVPR
+680 VPSTRQLSRAPR

-707 IPTDAWGAIGEFPD
+707 IPTDAWGAVGEFPD
-721 PLIPLWRR
+721 PLVPLWRSEGR
-729 DRGQGTGDTS
+729 GTGD
-739 EGNEGQ
+739 
-745 GTRDKE
+745 

-758 QVENL
+758 TVENL
-763 QAGKNQP
+763 QANKNQP

-778 KGVPAGNYRATIHI
+778 KGVPAGNYRATIQI
-792 LEAVGVDNKPVPR
+792 IEAIGIDGKPVPR
-805 PSSPVPVE
+805 PASPVPIE

-828 TAYGVGIDNDWHR
+828 TAYGIHIDNDWHR
-841 LRTQEQFRQV
+841 LKTQEQFRRV

-856 QICRRYRISPYTPHA
+856 QTCRRYRISPYTPHA
-871 YAPIRWEIVGP
+871 YAPIRWEVVGP
-882 RTTIDN
+882 RITIDN

-896 RWQGRIV
+896 RWQGRIA
-903 SVTWGTGQGTRKISP
+903 SVTRSTGQGVREEISRA
-918 VPRPSSPV
+918 PRPSPLV
-926 PSVGGV
+926 PSIGGV

-947 GKGIGWVGTE
+947 GKGIEWVGTE
-957 IVRDVRIVEQSEKRL
+957 IVRDVRIVERSEKRL
-972 ALDISAE
+972 VLDITAE
-979 RLTSQPANRKFAAT
+979 RLTSQPARRKFAAT

-1007 QLLRIV
+1007 QLRRIV
-1013 NTDTIRWR
+1013 NTDTVRWR

-1031 DLKPLSA
+1031 DLQPLSS

-1043 FGAWIFA
+1043 FGAWLFA
-1050 RPQIAF
+1050 HPQIAF
-1056 GAAGLGFTYSVRINP
+1056 GAAGLGFTYSIRINP

-1096 TDEPIAF
+1096 ADEPVAF
-1103 VFVWDMGQG
+1103 VFVWDMGQV
-1112 TRDREKREGE
+1112 TRDENGTGRGTGDEGRGRKREGE

-1147 IQVTEKTE
+1147 IQVAEQTE
-1155 PEFRYDFSEFDA
+1155 PEFHYDFSEFDA

-1195 FSPEWTDLY
+1195 FSPEWMELY

-1219 WLKFAYCYWIDEP
+1219 WLKFAYCYWVDEP
-1232 HTPEQYELTK
+1232 SPQQYEDVK
-1242 QGMAALKEALPGVRR
+1242 RGMAALKEACSGVRR
-1257 LLTNYVE
+1257 LLTFCFDKAPV
-1264 KFPSP
+1264 PV
-1269 TFYGFVDLWV
+1269 FYDFVDLWV
-1279 PIFNQFDEQRAKE
+1279 PVMPLLDEERARE

-1328 WMAAKW
+1328 WMASKW

-1345 YWRGKDWR
+1345 YWRGKGWR

-1411 EDFCYLKLLKRLRD
+1411 EDFCYLKLLKQLRD
-1425 TGQRTRD
+1425 RGRD
-1432 RNGTGRGTGDEG
+1432 RVE
-1444 REQNGRARLLPSL
+1444 RAKFLPSL
-1457 EKALK
+1457 EKVLK

-1484 PKKLHEERRK
+1484 PQKLYAERRK
-1494 IAEAIEKLIELLGEL
+1494 VAEAIERLTEALGESQ

>member
-1 MMRLLTLGLLLL
+1 MVRLLALGLLLL
-13 TNIAAA
+13 ANIAAA

-32 TSPTGWRLNGGVGK
+32 TNPAGWKLNGGAGK
-46 WENFGRTGKRCV
+46 WENFGRTGKRCI
-58 SVTGN
+58 SVTGS

-77 EGGKLYLVRYFV
+77 EGGRLYLIRYFV

-123 QFVCRTPIQRDRGQ
+123 EFVCRTPVQRE
-137 GTGDTVLRFG
+137 TVLRFG

-159 VEVLPVVAVHK
+159 VEVLPVIAVHK

-177 DKGQGERRQKEAIR
+177 DTGQGERRQKEAMR
-191 DGGTQGQAG
+191 DGGTQSP
-200 GFGVLSVGNANLG
+200 LSLG
-213 TVLAGQRETGERFSW
+213 TGET
-228 ARNSKA
+228 
-234 NGALHRLH
+234 
-242 RRQHRGRLR
+242 
-251 AWLWEGISAVPAH
+251 V
-264 RKGFGEGSERLVSK
+264 
-278 DFAFVG
+278 
-284 RRNNKGARRIA
+284 
-295 QPTHRDADQRHP
+295 
-307 FIRAQTSSL
+307 
-316 ISLSPA
+316 
-322 PYPVPPVPCPVSLGA
+322 
-337 GESIRNGFYRFVAN
+337 RNGIYRFATN
-351 LGGYASNDSRPL
+351 FSGYNSNDSRPL

-385 QESGSWVIYRH
+385 QESGAWVIYRH

-401 GGKGQG
+401 RDGGREA
-407 TRERRIQFET
+407 RERRIQFET
-417 AAMTFVV
+417 AVMTFVV

-512 GARGMGLSVEP
+512 GTRGMGLSVEP

-529 ALLVLVKNETAKQRQ
+529 ALSVLVKNATAKQRQ
-544 IVVSLRARGNVKS
+544 IVVSLSASGNVKS
-557 VKVTLKPNSEQIV
+557 VKATLQPNSEQIV
-570 FVPLP
+570 SVPMP
-575 QLVAGEQ
+575 QLTAGGQ

-594 VYEAEANVQKSWIE
+594 VYEAEAKVQKPWIE

-622 GLWWCEATYKVGRT
+622 SLWWCEATYKVGRT
-636 TPRPSSRA
+636 TPRPSPSA
-644 PRPIRLESARN
+644 PRPIRIEAARN

-668 PIKQIR
+668 PLKQLR

-680 VPSTRPSSRVPR
+680 VPSTRQLSRAPR

-707 IPTDAWGAIGEFPD
+707 IPTDAWGAVGEFPD
-721 PLIPLWRR
+721 PLVPLWRSEGR
-729 DRGQGTGDTS
+729 GTGD
-739 EGNEGQ
+739 
-745 GTRDKE
+745 

-758 QVENL
+758 TVENL
-763 QAGKNQP
+763 QANKNQP

-778 KGVPAGNYRATIHI
+778 KGVPAGNYRATIQI
-792 LEAVGVDNKPVPR
+792 IEAIGIDGKPVPR
-805 PSSPVPVE
+805 PASPVPIE

-828 TAYGVGIDNDWHR
+828 TAYGIHIDNDWHR
-841 LRTQEQFRQV
+841 LKTQEQFRRV

-856 QICRRYRISPYTPHA
+856 QTCRRYRISPYTPHA
-871 YAPIRWEIVGP
+871 YAPIRWEVVGP
-882 RTTIDN
+882 RITIDN

-896 RWQGRIV
+896 RWQGRIA
-903 SVTWGTGQGTRKISP
+903 SVTRSTGQGVREEISRA
-918 VPRPSSPV
+918 PRPSPLV
-926 PSVGGV
+926 PSIGGV

-947 GKGIGWVGTE
+947 GKGIEWVGTE
-957 IVRDVRIVEQSEKRL
+957 IVRDVRIVERSEKRL
-972 ALDISAE
+972 VLDITAE
-979 RLTSQPANRKFAAT
+979 RLTSQPARRKFAAT

-1007 QLLRIV
+1007 QLRRIV
-1013 NTDTIRWR
+1013 NTDTVRWR

-1031 DLKPLSA
+1031 DLQPLSS

-1043 FGAWIFA
+1043 FGAWLFA
-1050 RPQIAF
+1050 HPQIAF
-1056 GAAGLGFTYSVRINP
+1056 GAAGLGFTYSIRINP

-1096 TDEPIAF
+1096 ADEPVAF
-1103 VFVWDMGQG
+1103 VFVWDMGQV
-1112 TRDREKREGE
+1112 TRDENGTGRGTGDEGRGRKREGE

-1147 IQVTEKTE
+1147 IQVAEQTE
-1155 PEFRYDFSEFDA
+1155 PEFHYDFSEFDA

-1195 FSPEWTDLY
+1195 FSPEWMELY

-1219 WLKFAYCYWIDEP
+1219 WLKFAYCYWVDEP
-1232 HTPEQYELTK
+1232 SPQQYEDVK
-1242 QGMAALKEALPGVRR
+1242 RGMAALKEACSGVRR
-1257 LLTNYVE
+1257 LLTFCFDKAPV
-1264 KFPSP
+1264 PV
-1269 TFYGFVDLWV
+1269 FYDFVDLWV
-1279 PIFNQFDEQRAKE
+1279 PVMPLLDEERARE

-1328 WMAAKW
+1328 WMASKW

-1345 YWRGKDWR
+1345 YWRGKGWR

-1411 EDFCYLKLLKRLRD
+1411 EDFCYLKLLKQLRD
-1425 TGQRTRD
+1425 RGRD
-1432 RNGTGRGTGDEG
+1432 RVE
-1444 REQNGRARLLPSL
+1444 RAKFLPSL
-1457 EKALK
+1457 EKVLK

-1484 PKKLHEERRK
+1484 PQKLYAERRK
-1494 IAEAIEKLIELLGEL
+1494 VAEAIERLTEALGESQ